1 MELMMPADTKRHRLL
16 IEQLLSQARESRLI
30 SENTQL
36 PRPARI
42 RALGFAEGLEHS
54 ARKLQVVL
62 EELGREAD
70 VSA

>member
-1 MELMMPADTKRHRLL
+1 MPADLKRHRLL
-16 IEQLLSQARESRLI
+16 IEQLLSQARESRII
-30 SENTQL
+30 SQNTQL

-54 ARKLQVVL
+54 ARKLQAAL
-62 EELGREAD
+62 EDLKQEAD

>member
-36 PRPARI
+36 PRPVRL

-54 ARKLQVVL
+54 ARKLQLML
-62 EELGREAD
+62 EEFGREAD

>member
-1 MELMMPADTKRHRLL
+1 MSAEIKRQRLTL
-16 IEQLLSQARESRLI
+16 LVEQLLSQARESRLV
-30 SENTQL
+30 SDNTQL

-54 ARKLQVVL
+54 ARRLQTAL
-62 EELGREAD
+62 DEIGREAD

>member
-1 MELMMPADTKRHRLL
+1 MTADPKRHRLL

-54 ARKLQVVL
+54 ARKLHAAL
-62 EELGREAD
+62 EELGREANA
-70 VSA
+70 SA

>member
-1 MELMMPADTKRHRLL
+1 MPADTKRHRLL

-36 PRPARI
+36 PRPARV

-54 ARKLQVVL
+54 ARKLQVML

>member
-1 MELMMPADTKRHRLL
+1 MPADTKRHRLL

>member
-1 MELMMPADTKRHRLL
+1 MPAETKRHRLTLL
-16 IEQLLSQARESRLI
+16 IEQMLSQARESRLI

-42 RALGFAEGLEHS
+42 RALGFAEGLEQS
-54 ARKLQVVL
+54 ARKLQTVID
-62 EELGREAD
+62 ELGREAD

>member
-1 MELMMPADTKRHRLL
+1 MPANTKRHRLL

-54 ARKLQVVL
+54 ARKLQVML

-70 VSA
+70 ASA